1 MSVPPT
7 MSAAERKESGLP
19 DSDQTLGERVRRL
32 RQSRGLTQAALGK
45 LVGMSQQTV
54 HTIEQGDSQRPR
66 RLPELAQAL
75 GTSVDFLA
83 YGTGPRDVAS
93 ERQAVADRPPE
104 SFQIRSVGP
113 GQMLLRIEQVV
124 TIDQFRRIAMILA
137 EPTEER

>member
-1 MSVPPT
+1 MS
-7 MSAAERKESGLP
+7 ESEE
-19 DSDQTLGERVRRL
+19 SLGERVRRL

-75 GTSVDFLA
+75 GTSVDYLA

-93 ERQAVADRPPE
+93 ERQAVAEHPPE
-104 SFQIRSVGP
+104 SFQIRSVGQ

-137 EPTEER
+137 EPTEGER

>member
-1 MSVPPT
+1 MS
-7 MSAAERKESGLP
+7 ESEE
-19 DSDQTLGERVRRL
+19 SLGERVRRL

-75 GTSVDFLA
+75 GTSVDYLA
-83 YGTGPRDVAS
+83 YGTGPREVAS
-93 ERQAVADRPPE
+93 ERQAIAERPPE
-104 SFQIRSVGP
+104 SFQIRSVGQ

-137 EPTEER
+137 EPTEGER

>member
-1 MSVPPT
+1 MSV
-7 MSAAERKESGLP
+7 AEKKELGLP
-19 DSDQTLGERVRRL
+19 DSGETLGERVRRL
-32 RQSRGLTQAALGK
+32 RQSRGLTQSALGK

-75 GTSVDFLA
+75 GTSVDYLA

-93 ERQAVADRPPE
+93 ERQAVVDRPPE

-137 EPTEER
+137 EPTEEER

>member
-1 MSVPPT
+1 MVR
-7 MSAAERKESGLP
+7 AETRELGLSESGE
-19 DSDQTLGERVRRL
+19 TLGERVRRL

-66 RLPELAQAL
+66 RLLELARAL
-75 GTSVDFLA
+75 GSSVDYLT
-83 YGTGPRDVAS
+83 YGTGPREVAT
-93 ERQAVADRPPE
+93 EQQAVADRPPE
-104 SFQIRSVGP
+104 SFHIRSVGP

-137 EPTEER
+137 EPTEEER

>member
-1 MSVPPT
+1 MNAVGT
-7 MSAAERKESGLP
+7 KELGL
-19 DSDQTLGERVRRL
+19 SEGGETLGERVRRL

-83 YGTGPRDVAS
+83 YGTGPQEVAS
-93 ERQAVADRPPE
+93 ERHAVTTERPPE
-104 SFQIRSVGP
+104 SFQTRSVGP

-124 TIDQFRRIAMILA
+124 TIDQFRRIALILA
-137 EPTEER
+137 EPAEDER